1 MDIEVAPIANS
12 SASAKPAIPLLGV
25 SIFALPD
32 AYQNGASTAL
42 LVEHVTAKHGHRF
55 VFFSQP
61 SAIRHKTASLRRV
74 GRPSGNEQVASI
86 DLYRFAVLIERC
98 RPYSDKASVGT

>member
-32 AYQNGASTAL
+32 AYQNGASTA
-42 LVEHVTAKHGHRF
+42 RF
-55 VFFSQP
+55 LSSMLQQSMGTGLYSSASPRRSGIKQP
-61 SAIRHKTASLRRV
+61 H
-74 GRPSGNEQVASI
+74 
-86 DLYRFAVLIERC
+86 
-98 RPYSDKASVGT
+98 

>member
-32 AYQNGASTAL
+32 IKTTPQRRFLASML
-42 LVEHVTAKHGHRF
+42 QQRHGYRF
-55 VFFSQP
+55 VFFSKP
-61 SAIRHKTASLRRV
+61 LAIRRQTASLRRV
-74 GRPSGNEQVASI
+74 GRPAGNEQVANI
-86 DLYRFAVLIERC
+86 DLYGFVVLIERC

>member
-42 LVEHVTAKHGHRF
+42 LGEHITAKAWAP
-55 VFFSQP
+55 VCILQP
-61 SAIRHKTASLRRV
+61 ARDDQASN
-74 GRPSGNEQVASI
+74 S
-86 DLYRFAVLIERC
+86 LIEVGLPIEENSFA
-98 RPYSDKASVGT
+98 RPN